1 MMPGAPST
9 VHRNAPAERAMPGDG
24 TPSRVAAHAATDTD
38 CGIPGRS
45 AMRPAPKADAGPA
58 SATRAPEHVG
68 FVSSLSRTLA
78 AANGFI
84 LQQLARCGL
93 QGIATSHGDIL
104 SKLFADGPVSM
115 QELASAI
122 GRDPSTVT
130 SLVRKLAAA
139 GYVETGKSAA
149 DRRVTEVSLT
159 PAGRRLEGDFTRIS
173 AELQAVQMRGID
185 PEDFA
190 ITCRTLRQIRDNFTE
205 VTEQEKR

>member
-1 MMPGAPST
+1 MTSADRTPHGGAPRT
-9 VHRNAPAERAMPGDG
+9 GKAD
-24 TPSRVAAHAATDTD
+24 AA
-38 CGIPGRS
+38 GNGGRS
-45 AMRPAPKADAGPA
+45 ATAAPADAD
-58 SATRAPEHVG
+58 RIG

-149 DRRVTEVSLT
+149 DRRVTEVRLT
-159 PAGRRLEGDFTRIS
+159 AAGRRLEGDFARIS
-173 AELQAVQMRGID
+173 AELQAVQMQGID
-185 PEDFA
+185 PQDLA
-190 ITCRTLRQIRDNFTE
+190 VTCRTLRQMRDNFTE
-205 VTEQEKR
+205 ATEQEKR